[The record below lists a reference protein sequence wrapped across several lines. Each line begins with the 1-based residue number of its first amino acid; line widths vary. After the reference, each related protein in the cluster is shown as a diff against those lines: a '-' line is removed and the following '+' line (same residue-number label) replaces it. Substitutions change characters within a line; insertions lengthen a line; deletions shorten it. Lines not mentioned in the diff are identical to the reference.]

1 MTVIKFPYGT
11 PEERAAK
18 AAQEPANGAS
28 VSNIIEVPTD
38 RQLTDGEWAEL
49 HSRAFRDLEGDV
61 CDVDR
66 MGEIA
71 NDLIMNCSA
80 REDGFHNLELATFAV
95 WQLAKMLKEFRG
107 NYYKRWRGELVGV
120 T

>member
-1 MTVIKFPYGT
+1 MNNIVDFPV
-11 PEERAAK
+11 A
-18 AAQEPANGAS
+18 
-28 VSNIIEVPTD
+28 D
-38 RQLTDGEWAEL
+38 RPITEDQQNKL
-49 HSRAFRDLEGDV
+49 HSEAFRDLEGEV
-61 CDVDR
+61 CDLDR

-107 NYYKRWRGELVGV
+107 TTSTATAN
-120 T
+120 TASQ

>member
-11 PEERAAK
+11 SEERDVK
-18 AAQEPANGAS
+18 AAQEPAGGAS

-38 RQLTDGEWAEL
+38 QQLTDSQWAEL
-49 HSRAFRDLEGDV
+49 HSRAFCDLEGEA

-80 REDGFHNLELATFAV
+80 RENGFHDLELATVAV
-95 WQLAKMLKEFRG
+95 WQLAKMLKEFTTS
-107 NYYKRWRGELVGV
+107 YYKRWSGEKQDAS
-120 T
+120 